1 MPHRTSPCGQPTLPD
16 VQTFDTEPRGRL
28 FLVRHGATEWS
39 RSGQHTGRT
48 DMPLLPDGE
57 QDAAAVGRALA
68 HNSFARVVSSPLSR
82 ARRTAELAGWT
93 PEIDEHLREWD
104 YGAYEGLTTPQ
115 IREQIGQ
122 PDWTVFAHGVVAG
135 DSPGETLDQ
144 VARRAAAVI
153 DRVRGDLQDADV
165 VLVAHG
171 HLLRV
176 LAAVYL
182 DLPPV
187 TGAALLL
194 DAGSISILESEKG
207 VPSIR
212 TWNWRPDLAH

>member
-1 MPHRTSPCGQPTLPD
+1 MFQRK
-16 VQTFDTEPRGRL
+16 
-28 FLVRHGATEWS
+28 AT
-39 RSGQHTGRT
+39 
-48 DMPLLPDGE
+48 P
-57 QDAAAVGRALA
+57 
-68 HNSFARVVSSPLSR
+68 ARPLSLLTR
-82 ARRTAELAGWT
+82 VLPAMAEG
-93 PEIDEHLREWD
+93 D
-104 YGAYEGLTTPQ
+104 
-115 IREQIGQ
+115 
-122 PDWTVFAHGVVAG
+122 VA
-135 DSPGETLDQ
+135 
-144 VARRAAAVI
+144 V
-153 DRVRGDLQDADV
+153 
-165 VLVAHG
+165 VAHG